1 MKEVEKMPKQTEKIE
16 LRIDAE
22 TKQKFIQYANELN
35 TNISNILRNYIKE
48 CVICKLNLILAF

>member
-22 TKQKFIQYANELN
+22 TKQKFVQYANELN

-48 CVICKLNLILAF
+48 CVNKNAISD